1 MTTTLTRTAPD
12 ISCDH
17 CAHAIT
23 GALTALNGVGQ
34 VDVDVDSKRVDVA
47 FDDGL
52 TSAEQIDAALEAEG
66 YPPA

>member
-17 CAHAIT
+17 CAHAIR
-23 GALTALNGVGQ
+23 GALTALTGVGQ

-52 TSAEQIDAALEAEG
+52 TSAEEIDAALEAEG